1 MQSLERWHEL
11 VAQQDPTGLAEI
23 LAEDCVFY
31 SPLVHAPQPGR
42 DLTTWYLTGAM
53 QVFNESFHYVKEVV
67 TDTHAVLEFE
77 CVVDG
82 ITING
87 VDIITFDADG
97 KFCEFKVMIR
107 PRKAIDMMQAKMAA
121 MLESMSAKEASA

>member
-67 TDTHAVLEFE
+67 TETHAVLEFE

-87 VDIITFDADG
+87 VDIITCDDADRIV
-97 KFCEFKVMIR
+97 EFRVMLR
-107 PRKAIDMMQAKMAA
+107 PLQAVNVAHAQMGA
-121 MLESMSAKEASA
+121 MLKKMQDATS